1 MEREF
6 PYENHSEIEGGVFHT
21 VRIKKIFS
29 CSASSS
35 ENIIKHFFYLMQ
47 MDSKYQHEYIQL
59 FCLKLKMKCSGFQEI
74 ESNEEDAE
82 ITEESTLCVNSVIT
96 TFPCSSEDRKE
107 SKLSNVQSGEQ
118 DVRQELSNDAIQNN
132 PDPNSLNDSKLNEW
146 ETRRLG
152 SMAARMLQNAL

>member
-1 MEREF
+1 
-6 PYENHSEIEGGVFHT
+6 
-21 VRIKKIFS
+21 
-29 CSASSS
+29 
-35 ENIIKHFFYLMQ
+35 

-82 ITEESTLCVNSVIT
+82 ITEESTLCENSVIT

-107 SKLSNVQSGEQ
+107 SKLSNVRSGEQ